1 VKCHKKLDL
10 AKDKYPPIFT
20 TRIVELARASGLVG
34 VGATP
39 IGSRRKPSVKQNAFQ
54 VA

>member
-1 VKCHKKLDL
+1 MKCRKKLDL

-20 TRIVELARASGLVG
+20 IRIVELARASGLAD
-34 VGATP
+34 VGATL
-39 IGSRRKPSVKQNAFQ
+39 IASRQKPSVKQNAFQ